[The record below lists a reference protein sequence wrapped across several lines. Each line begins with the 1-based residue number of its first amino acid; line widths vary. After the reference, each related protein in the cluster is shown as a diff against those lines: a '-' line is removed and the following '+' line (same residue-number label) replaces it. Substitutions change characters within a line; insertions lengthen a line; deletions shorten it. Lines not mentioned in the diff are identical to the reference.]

1 MIAGPQHREVRER
14 GGRHAA
20 REKQRRVGAFEQRE
34 PPADVDLIGI
44 VAVAAVED
52 FGGGSDRIRERG
64 ALVQRRGYG
73 GPNGAGVWGA
83 LCGAGRTGP
92 TTGVSA
98 PGGSVGA
105 PGVPV

>member
-1 MIAGPQHREVRER
+1 MIAGTQHREVRKR

-20 REKQRRVGAFEQRE
+20 REKQRRVGALEQRQ
-34 PPADVDLIGI
+34 PPADVHLIGI

-52 FGGGSDRIRERG
+52 FGGGSHGIREGG

-73 GPNGAGVWGA
+73 GPNRGGLWGSRDGAR
-83 LCGAGRTGP
+83 RTGP

-98 PGGSVGA
+98 PG
-105 PGVPV
+105 